1 MGPSVP
7 QESQQL
13 VCVCANEF
21 AQTLPIYTDASAP
34 RRTTAAKLLSKDEA
48 RRIARFAT
56 LNLKR
61 IRAVRKRLTQSR
73 WSRLIPLAGAL
84 ALMTTYASAQASRT
98 RQHILTPEEK
108 QIDNDYKAATSKI
121 PDQKPNDPWGALRP
135 APSTPSPKTPTG
147 AGAKKTQQ

>member
-1 MGPSVP
+1 M
-7 QESQQL
+7 
-13 VCVCANEF
+13 
-21 AQTLPIYTDASAP
+21 
-34 RRTTAAKLLSKDEA
+34 
-48 RRIARFAT
+48 
-56 LNLKR
+56 
-61 IRAVRKRLTQSR
+61 RKRLTQSR

-121 PDQKPNDPWGALRP
+121 PDQKPNDPWGAIRP
-135 APSTPSPKTPTG
+135 APNTPSPKTPTG